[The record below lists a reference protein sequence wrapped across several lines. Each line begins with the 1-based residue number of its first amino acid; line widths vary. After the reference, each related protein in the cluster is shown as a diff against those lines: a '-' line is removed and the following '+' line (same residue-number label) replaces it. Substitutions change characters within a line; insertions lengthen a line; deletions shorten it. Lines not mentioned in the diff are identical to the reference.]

1 MLWASARCKSQ
12 FGLARRGSARHG
24 MAGWGGV
31 RQGKARRNEGC
42 RRQHGGATLP
52 AALYGSSQGT
62 AVLGQASFG
71 MARHGMV
78 RPGVAR
84 AIDDGTEA
92 LRFPAIL
99 TRMVA
104 ASFGVVG

>member
-1 MLWASARCKSQ
+1 MVWSGWAGYGAAE
-12 FGLARRGSARHG
+12 LRRG
-24 MAGWGGV
+24 
-31 RQGKARRNEGC
+31 KGC

>member
-1 MLWASARCKSQ
+1 MDWLGLVWSGQARTGKARVADGSTEGQPSLLLSMRAVLAGQCLARQCS
-12 FGLARRGSARHG
+12 ARRGW
-24 MAGWGGV
+24 AG
-31 RQGKARRNEGC
+31 QG
-42 RRQHGGATLP
+42 Q
-52 AALYGSSQGT
+52 
-62 AVLGQASFG
+62 
-71 MARHGMV
+71 
-78 RPGVAR
+78 AR